1 MRTPHNTSTTHK
13 TRRARDR
20 PDPYRNCQRSRARH
34 QSRLQSE
41 LADSEVTFAAGCAVD
56 DTQRSGLPDAI
67 RAAHAADVAILIVGD
82 QAGLFGRGTVGEGCD
97 RDNLDLPGVQRH
109 LVEAVLATGTPVVLV
124 LVTGRP
130 YAVSWALQRCAAVVQ
145 AFFPGE
151 EGAAAIAGVI
161 SGRVNPSG
169 RLPVTLPRSA
179 GAQPYSYLH
188 PPLGG
193 PTTVSNLPTAPGLP
207 FGHGLSYTTFEH
219 ADLAIAGDVE
229 AGGSFVTTV
238 RVTNT
243 GPRAGTD
250 VVQLYGHDVVASITQ
265 PTAQL
270 LGYRRLVLEP
280 GESAVV
286 RFVVPTADSPGSS
299 SRIGISCAWSSRGT
313 SSCGSVPHARRVRPR
328 RVCGSPAKPTRSRST
343 ILAGPRPSSCR
354 PDRPLVWSLGELNP
368 WASSGAACCG
378 LARGARRRPV
388 GPGQVRARPV
398 VTSPVLPGR
407 SQAGLPTGGSSW
419 RRQTR
424 AEGGNRHCGER
435 RRACVDRPTPRRRHR
450 ARCEAVG
457 AGTAALGMAGAVLRR
472 GSGSVGALEGDGDAS
487 ERRSGHGSDES
498 RILSTPRVEPRRR

>member
-1 MRTPHNTSTTHK
+1 M
-13 TRRARDR
+13 
-20 PDPYRNCQRSRARH
+20 
-34 QSRLQSE
+34 
-41 LADSEVTFAAGCAVD
+41 TFAAGCAVD
-56 DTQRSGLPDAI
+56 DTQRSGFPDAI

-82 QAGLFGRGTVGEGCD
+82 QAGLFGRGTGGEGCD
-97 RDNLDLPGVQRH
+97 RDNLDLPGVQRD

-130 YAVSWALQRCAAVVQ
+130 YAVSWALQRCAAVVR

-188 PPLGG
+188 PQLGG

-286 RFVVPTADSPGSS
+286 RFVVPTARLAFSDRDLVRVVEP
-299 SRIGISCAWSSRGT
+299 GT
-313 SSCGSVPHARRVRPR
+313 SSCGSVPHARRAKQGRA
-328 RVCGSPAKPTRSRST
+328 CGSPARPTRSRSR
-343 ILAGPRPSSCR
+343 IPAGPPPSSCR
-354 PDRPLVWSLGELNP
+354 PDRPFVWSVGESNP
-368 WASSGAACCG
+368 WQRS
-378 LARGARRRPV
+378 
-388 GPGQVRARPV
+388 RA
-398 VTSPVLPGR
+398 GR
-407 SQAGLPTGGSSW
+407 C
-419 RRQTR
+419 QTR
-424 AEGGNRHCGER
+424 ARSSATTIR
-435 RRACVDRPTPRRRHR
+435 SW
-450 ARCEAVG
+450 
-457 AGTAALGMAGAVLRR
+457 
-472 GSGSVGALEGDGDAS
+472 SGSSATGGDQPCS
-487 ERRSGHGSDES
+487 
-498 RILSTPRVEPRRR
+498 PRQI